1 MKINKRKFK
10 EGLAYHA
17 MVMPM
22 LVMFSLFVIYP
33 FCSTIFYSFTDY
45 SSSKL
50 FDYEFVGLQNYL
62 GVFESANQIDAIEH
76 RSK

>member
-1 MKINKRKFK
+1 MKINKRKFR

-17 MVMPM
+17 MVLPM
-22 LVMFSLFVIYP
+22 LIMFLLFIIYP

-50 FDYEFVGLQNYL
+50 FDYEFVWSNY
-62 GVFESANQIDAIEH
+62 
-76 RSK
+76 